1 MKKLEKYTTPLGMI
15 GVIAYLI
22 HTILGQILWN
32 SYNPITTDISSLT
45 AVGAPNRELLLIFT
59 YIYGISMLLF
69 IIGLIVKAFR
79 KYHFSLK
86 TGYIIMFIMQLVSF
100 VGYSLFPIT
109 GDKTEMNLQNLMHII
124 VTVIVVFTTIAS
136 SYFLSYGYLKQKNKL
151 GKFIL
156 IMAVVITI
164 TGLTN
169 PIGMGLE
176 LNILGLTE
184 RLVIYSLQFMI
195 FVISAYYT
203 FNKSER

>member
-69 IIGLIVKAFR
+69 IVGLIVKAFR

>member
-69 IIGLIVKAFR
+69 LVGLIVKAFR

-156 IMAVVITI
+156 IMAIVITI